1 MCSLNSNI
9 LHYTKLV
16 EQKQREDEGQVI
28 FEFEIPSLPDCHTP
42 TGFENALLPSP
53 AWQNQDAADDGQPE
67 VADES
72 EEQELQE
79 VEESMENLLSLSQ
92 KPEADQGK
100 QDQDEAENLQPL
112 SSYSCC
118 EKYPW
123 YHGSISL
130 NASVRLLSSGIN
142 GSFRVRDSESSPGQ
156 RSISL
161 RYEGR
166 V

>member
-1 MCSLNSNI
+1 MPRCSICNQLLPGRALHTCRKLPDKRRDCERCGYVFANSHERKRHLRRNGKICSLNSNI

-79 VEESMENLLSLSQ
+79 VEESMENLLSPSQ

-100 QDQDEAENLQPL
+100 QDQDEAENLQL
-112 SSYSCC
+112 
-118 EKYPW
+118 
-123 YHGSISL
+123 
-130 NASVRLLSSGIN
+130 VLL
-142 GSFRVRDSESSPGQ
+142 
-156 RSISL
+156 L
-161 RYEGR
+161 
-166 V
+166 